1 MSPPF
6 PRWTQRLQLSDNLR
20 SDLRRRPLDELP
32 QVAVVGP
39 SEMTVDAHCQSVL
52 DKQGRPRVSLP
63 PRNNVGRLNLEPLR
77 LRPDAPPARVSIT
90 GLYCL
95 GPPPI
100 FRRLSNRPHRGPR
113 RRPVAQSLNLTQ
125 RVAVLPVLRF

>member
-52 DKQGRPRVSLP
+52 DEQGRPRVSLP

-77 LRPDAPPARVSIT
+77 LRSAAPPARIPIARLHRLS
-90 GLYCL
+90 
-95 GPPPI
+95 PPPV
-100 FRRLSNRPHRGPR
+100 FRRLPNRPHRG
-113 RRPVAQSLNLTQ
+113 
-125 RVAVLPVLRF
+125 